1 MSTKTLSQFICDM
14 DENFGEWSL
23 KVKQNGA
30 LHSVIG
36 RAGDALVINT
46 CEDSQVLDD
55 LVLETAEDLLL
66 RVDEVEIA
74 REVAREALANH
85 LAAEA
90 VPETDVWGVAAV
102 EVEEDDALAEEV
114 ARLTFE
120 NASLQR
126 SIIAYKAT
134 VTRLQNR

>member
-1 MSTKTLSQFICDM
+1 MSTKTLSQFISDM

-36 RAGDALVINT
+36 RAGNALVVNV
-46 CEDSQVLDD
+46 CDDAEVLDD
-55 LVLETAEDLLL
+55 LVLATAEDLLL

-74 REVAREALANH
+74 RENARDALADH
-85 LAAEA
+85 LAAEE

-102 EVEEDDALAEEV
+102 DVEEDGALAEEI
-114 ARLTFE
+114 ARLTAE